1 MSLHV
6 KRPGHPQGGT
16 ASRGF
21 TLIELLVVIAII
33 ALLVSILLPSLKK
46 AKEMAKTAIC
56 RANMRNIAYGVIQY
70 AQRNRDLLV
79 WYRIKPNSS
88 PHYSNGEFFTN
99 QLVRA
104 EMVDGQN
111 LYKVDA
117 SEDHSSFRCPNG
129 TNEEKMYEWSGDYGD
144 QPNTWV
150 GWRGWYYDPRRWGY
164 NGDVLGTATRTWY
177 SLNATNKGNSPFRV
191 VYGGTVENDFGTSR
205 WRDDE
210 RKSMQMGRTSELVM
224 VFEGAKAFQRTHA
237 NHISANHYPYTSEY
251 SGASNMAFFDGH
263 VETHDTTVFAD
274 PKVNEGDEDWM
285 ESINRDSAPYM
296 RWETGKGTRIR

>member
-6 KRPGHPQGGT
+6 KRPGQAPAGT
-16 ASRGF
+16 SSKGF

-33 ALLVSILLPSLKK
+33 ALLVSILLPSLQK

-56 RANMRNIAYGVIQY
+56 RVNMRNISLGVNQY

-88 PHYSNGEFFTN
+88 SHYSDGEFFTN
-99 QLVRA
+99 QLVRS

-111 LYKVDA
+111 LHDVPPG
-117 SEDHSSFRCPNG
+117 EDRSSFRCPNG
-129 TNEEKMYEWSGDYGD
+129 TNEECTSWAGDYGD
-144 QPNTWV
+144 QPNTFID
-150 GWRGWYYDPRRWGY
+150 WRGWWYDPFRWGSM
-164 NGDVLGTATRTWY
+164 GEILGTATRTWY

-191 VYGGTVENDFGTSR
+191 VYSDDVEDDFGTSR

-210 RKSMQMGRTSELVM
+210 RKFMQMGRTSELVM
-224 VFEGAKAFQRTHA
+224 VFEGARAYQRTHA

-263 VETHDTTVFAD
+263 VETHDTTIFAD
-274 PKVNEGDEDWM
+274 PKVNKGSKKWM
-285 ESINRDSAPYM
+285 TPIDRDSAPYM